1 MMSTSLLYS
10 WSCSMFVGKALSRC
24 FLGML
29 MIVVKTNDDNR
40 VIMTSS
46 PLPTNRATN
55 KTTKTSQGRY
65 SPVTTA
71 WSRS

>member
-1 MMSTSLLYS
+1 MMSTSLLCS
-10 WSCSMFVGKALSRC
+10 WSCSVFVGKALSRC

-29 MIVVKTNDDNR
+29 MIVETNDDNR
-40 VIMTSS
+40 VIMTYS